1 VLVVEGVDLNR
12 VEAGRRV
19 TADEVH
25 DIGASLHGV
34 LTIARVDLPSG
45 GAVAG
50 SAGDNAGIVQLFKV
64 LDSASLLEVLGDVAS
79 VGLGTKRSVRERA
92 RDVNAGHGHA
102 GRKLHNLVQT
112 FVESVSRTND
122 GQVLVVLGIGRQD
135 DGTASLGKEVVERS
149 ASVTNDELVTTTLD
163 SDLVRDELTSEL
175 FNLTFELG
183 TGFVGSQA
191 VTGNLDG
198 QAGLGHE
205 SRRLTVC
212 GGLSRSLLDP
222 SVVVRDLDSQV
233 TTALEV
239 ADTRVMGTSKEGVEL
254 CGDVLQA
261 EVDGRGALVDN
272 LLNLLTG
279 HFGSNGISLDENV
292 DGSRVIIVEA
302 VGIFLTRNLD
312 LSTSLL
318 TEIGDVGTTTTNDV
332 STDGERY
339 GDLDA
344 LLLAVSDRGNLTMG
358 GSDLLWNQAGEQLPS
373 ESRERRWE

>member
-1 VLVVEGVDLNR
+1 VLVIEGVDLNR

-19 TADEVH
+19 TTDEVH
-25 DIGASLHGV
+25 DIGTSLHGV

-50 SAGDNAGIVQLFKV
+50 SAGDNAGIVQLLKV

-79 VGLGTKRSVRERA
+79 VSLGTKRSVGERA
-92 RDVNAGHGHA
+92 RDVNAGHA
-102 GRKLHNLVQT
+102 GRKFHNLVQT

-149 ASVTNDELVTTTLD
+149 ASVADDELVTTTLD

-175 FNLTFELG
+175 LNLTLELG

-191 VTGNLDG
+191 VTSNLDG

-205 SRRLTVC
+205 SGRLTVC

-239 ADTRVMGTSKEGVEL
+239 ADTRVVGTSKEGVEL
-254 CGDVLQA
+254 CGDILQA

-292 DGSRVIIVEA
+292 DGSRVIIVEV
-302 VGIFLTRNLD
+302 VGLFLTRNLD
-312 LSTSLL
+312 LGTGLL
-318 TEIGDVGTTTTNDV
+318 TEVGDVGTTTTDDV
-332 STDGERY
+332 STDGKRY

-344 LLLAVSDRGNLTMG
+344 LLLVVSNR
-358 GSDLLWNQAGEQLPS
+358 
-373 ESRERRWE
+373 ESPTK

>member
-34 LTIARVDLPSG
+34 LAIARVDLPSG

-149 ASVTNDELVTTTLD
+149 ASVADDELVTTTLD

-175 FNLTFELG
+175 LNLTLELG

-191 VTGNLDG
+191 VTSNLDG

-205 SRRLTVC
+205 SGRLTVC

-239 ADTRVMGTSKEGVEL
+239 ADTRVVGTSKEGVEL
-254 CGDVLQA
+254 CGDILQA

-292 DGSRVIIVEA
+292 DGSRVIIVEV
-302 VGIFLTRNLD
+302 VGLFLTRNLD
-312 LSTSLL
+312 LGTGLL
-318 TEIGDVGTTTTNDV
+318 TEVGDVGTTTTDDV
-332 STDGERY
+332 STDGKRY

-344 LLLAVSDRGNLTMG
+344 LLLVVSNR
-358 GSDLLWNQAGEQLPS
+358 
-373 ESRERRWE
+373 ESPTK